1 MPTIKLSDSI
11 TNLIRNKNFGEMFL
25 LGQIQNNW
33 DQIVGKAIK
42 EATIV
47 TKIQNKTIYIKCKN
61 STWKNELFYQKKE
74 LLEKI
79 QKNTPKNTINKIYL
93 I

>member
-25 LGQIQNNW
+25 LGQIQNKW

-61 STWKNELFYQKKE
+61 STWKNELFYQKNE

>member
-25 LGQIQNNW
+25 LGQIQNKW
-33 DQIVGKAIK
+33 VQIVGKAIK
-42 EATIV
+42 EATLV

>member
-25 LGQIQNNW
+25 LGQIQNKW

>member
-1 MPTIKLSDSI
+1 MPITKLSDSI
-11 TNLIRNKNFGEMFL
+11 RGLIQNKNFGQMFL
-25 LGQIQNNW
+25 LGQIQNKW
-33 DQIVGKAIK
+33 VQIVGKAIK

>member
-11 TNLIRNKNFGEMFL
+11 INLIQNKNFGEMFL
-25 LGQIQNNW
+25 LGQIQNKW
-33 DQIVGKAIK
+33 DEIVGKAIK

-47 TKIQNKTIYIKCKN
+47 TKIQKKTIYIKCKN